1 MTSQTAR
8 THCSV
13 WSCSDWDAS
22 VQIWI
27 DFLKGIP
34 VYFALTQFTHICTFY
49 GYYEVSDFMNSEFAC
64 SWYPVLFI
72 VLLTIF
78 FFFNCC
84 PYKTSKRF
92 FVFFCIPTCYVMV
105 KVTDNHWMQVHFC
118 SFSQYIN
125 LNYTK
130 MYLNNL
136 SSWDLKASC
145 ESTNPKYL
153 RWLTVCIFFFIS
165 I

>member
-8 THCSV
+8 TRCSV

-22 VQIWI
+22 VQIWN
-27 DFLKGIP
+27 DFLRGIP

-49 GYYEVSDFMNSEFAC
+49 GYYEVLDFMNSEFR
-64 SWYPVLFI
+64 VLDILYYLLFYSLIFSLI
-72 VLLTIF
+72 VVRTKLPKAF
-78 FFFNCC
+78 
-84 PYKTSKRF
+84 
-92 FVFFCIPTCYVMV
+92 FFCIPTCYVMV
-105 KVTDNHWMQVHFC
+105 KVTDDHWMQVHFC

-136 SSWDLKASC
+136 SSWDLKESC

-153 RWLTVCIFFFIS
+153 CWLTVWIFFFIS
-165 I
+165 IYLF